1 MKIIHLIRHCFQ
13 LSLVALVWGYAS
25 NSYAQTQTPFEEP
38 SECHTFFN
46 FDTNQEESTCADQT
60 ASSTREQTT
69 DFIGGISDRISQ
81 QRSGFGLNRNRSAS
95 LTPALGGAA
104 SADSDISSSGRLSPF
119 AVIDSSDSERKATT
133 TSRAYDQDA
142 NTVILGVDYRLNSD
156 LIAGATLSYL
166 DSDTDLDNDQGSSDN
181 ETIVLGLHASKYWGD
196 TYLDALLTYGQ
207 IDLDVERVSPG
218 GRFDGS
224 TDGDVH
230 SAELALGRLINHEQW
245 SISPS
250 VRLLH
255 ARGALDGYTEV
266 NTSGGTGAVSYREQ
280 KFESLNARAAIQG
293 DYVVLTN
300 WGVLVPSLYFAYHH
314 EYIDADAVTTTAGLK
329 QFSDDP
335 ARNYRVGRLNIAA
348 QFKRGLSGF
357 LSYER
362 LINHEFLDRDTVA
375 LGVRYEL

>member
-1 MKIIHLIRHCFQ
+1 MKIVHLIRPCVQ
-13 LSLVALVWGYAS
+13 LSLMAVVWGYAS
-25 NSYAQTQTPFEEP
+25 NSYAQQSTFEDP
-38 SECHTFFN
+38 CQTFFN
-46 FDTNQEESTCADQT
+46 SQTNQEESNCADQT

-81 QRSGFGLNRNRSAS
+81 QRSGFRVNRNRTSS
-95 LTPALGGAA
+95 LSPTLGGAA

-119 AVIDSSDSERKATT
+119 AVLDSSDTERKATT
-133 TSRAYDQDA
+133 ISRAYDQDA
-142 NTVILGVDYRLNSD
+142 NTVILGFDYRVAGD

-166 DSDTDLDNDQGSSDN
+166 DSETDLDNDQGSSDN

-207 IDLDVERVSPG
+207 IDLDIERVSPG

-224 TDGDVH
+224 TDGDFH
-230 SAELALGRLINHEQW
+230 SAELALGRMINHKQW
-245 SISPS
+245 SVSPS
-250 VRLLH
+250 LRLQH
-255 ARGALDGYTEV
+255 VRGALDSYTEV
-266 NTSGGTGAVSYREQ
+266 NTTGGTGAISFREQ
-280 KFESLNARAAIQG
+280 KFESLNARAAIQT
-293 DYVVLTN
+293 DYVVLTD

-314 EYIDADAVTTTAGLK
+314 EYIGAGAVTTTAGLK

-335 ARNYRVGRLNIAA
+335 ARNYRVGRLNLAA